1 MARPPGFV
9 ERHGLWTGEQ
19 AARAAELPR
28 LIERED
34 LHLIRVAW
42 ADTHGV
48 ARAKALSPAAFGAAL
63 REGHNI
69 NVATATLD
77 ASGGR
82 VFASFTRGGG
92 MGLDEMTGSPNLIH
106 VPDPATFRVLPWA
119 PGVGWVLGDEYFRDG
134 RPFPFST
141 RHLLKRQIARLDERA
156 MRLIVGLEV
165 EWHLARTIDDRIG
178 PAETSH
184 QGRPARPVP
193 TAPAE
198 PGFAYHAETNLDLM
212 QPVLSELV
220 RVYRALDLELRSIE
234 NEFGPGQVECTF
246 AAVDAMRAADDYIL
260 FRTATRQVCRRLGHF
275 ASFMCRPA
283 FEGFFASGWHLHQ
296 SLADRRTG
304 RNLFMPDDG
313 AEILGPPG
321 RSFLA
326 GLIAHAGPAASLA
339 APTVNGYSRFRAN
352 SLAPDRA
359 TWGFDHRGA
368 MVRVLGGPGDPAT
381 RLENRA
387 AEPAANPY
395 LFIASQIAAGLD
407 GIERG
412 LVPPPADDEPYAAD
426 RPKLPGT
433 LEAAIGMLEGES
445 VFRDAF
451 GAPFVDYF
459 IALKRAEIDRF
470 AQACQNEGAAR
481 VNGVTQWEQNEYYD
495 FF

>member
-1 MARPPGFV
+1 MERIPGFI
-9 ERHGLWTGEQ
+9 ERHGLWTAAQ

-28 LIERED
+28 LIEREN
-34 LHLIRVAW
+34 LHLIRIVW

-48 ARAKALSPAAFGAAL
+48 ARAKALSPPAFADAL
-63 REGHNI
+63 RNAYNI
-69 NVATATLD
+69 NVASATLD

-92 MGLDEMTGSPNLIH
+92 MGLDEMTGSPNL
-106 VPDPATFRVLPWA
+106 VYAPDPLTFRILPWA

-141 RHLLKRQIARLDERA
+141 RRLLKRQVARLAGRA
-156 MRLIVGLEV
+156 MDLIVGLEV
-165 EWHLARTIDDRIG
+165 EWHLARILDDRIG

-184 QGRPARPVP
+184 QGKPGRPIP

-198 PGFAYHAETNLDLM
+198 PGFAYHNETNLDLM
-212 QPVLSELV
+212 QPVMSELV
-220 RVYRALDLELRSIE
+220 RNYRALGLNLRSIE

-246 AAVDAMRAADDYIL
+246 AAADAMRAADDYVL
-260 FRTATRQVCRRLGHF
+260 FRTATRQICRRLGHF

-296 SLADRRTG
+296 SLADRRSG
-304 RNLFMPDDG
+304 RNLFTPDNDP
-313 AEILGPPG
+313 EMLSPLG

-326 GLIAHAGPAASLA
+326 GLIAHSGPATAFA

-359 TWGFDHRGA
+359 SWGYDHRGA
-368 MVRVLGGPGDPAT
+368 MVRVLGAAGDPQT

-412 LVPPPADDEPYAAD
+412 LAPPPADDEPYAAE
-426 RPKLPGT
+426 RPMLPAT
-433 LEAAIGMLEGES
+433 LDAAIGALDGETI
-445 VFRDAF
+445 FRDAF
-451 GAPFVDYF
+451 GAGFVDYF

-470 AQACQNEGAAR
+470 EAACANDGDAR
-481 VNGVTQWEQNEYYD
+481 VNGVTRWEQNEYYD

>member
-1 MARPPGFV
+1 MAQTPGFI
-9 ERHGLWTGEQ
+9 ERHGLWTEEQ

-48 ARAKALSPAAFGAAL
+48 ARAKALSPPAFGEAL
-63 REGHNI
+63 RNGYNI
-69 NVATATLD
+69 NVASATLD

-82 VFASFTRGGG
+82 VFSSFTRGGG
-92 MGLDEMTGSPNLIH
+92 MGLEEMTGSPNLVY
-106 VPDPATFRVLPWA
+106 VPDPLTFRILPWA
-119 PGVGWVLGDEYFRDG
+119 PGIGWVLGDEYFRDG
-134 RPFPFST
+134 SPFPFST
-141 RHLLKRQIARLDERA
+141 RHLLKRQIARLEARA

-165 EWHLARTIDDRIG
+165 EWYLARILDDRIG

-184 QGRPARPVP
+184 QGRPGRPIA

-198 PGFAYHAETNLDLM
+198 PGFAYHCETNLDLM
-212 QPVLSELV
+212 QPVMSELA
-220 RVYRALDLELRSIE
+220 RTYRALGLRLRSIE

-246 AAVDAMRAADDYIL
+246 AADEAMRAADDYVL

-296 SLADRRTG
+296 SLADRQSG
-304 RNLFMPDDG
+304 RNLFTPDDG
-313 AEILGPPG
+313 AELLSPSG

-326 GLIAHAGPAASLA
+326 GLIAHAGPGTSFAT
-339 APTVNGYSRFRAN
+339 PTVNGYSRFRPN

-359 TWGFDHRGA
+359 GWGFDNRGT

-387 AEPAANPY
+387 AEPAASPY

-412 LVPPPADDEPYAAD
+412 LAPPPADDEPYSAD
-426 RPKLPGT
+426 RPKLPDS
-433 LEAAIGMLEGES
+433 LDAAIGLLEGAC

-451 GAPFVDYF
+451 GARFVDYF

-470 AQACQNEGAAR
+470 GQACENEGDAR
-481 VNGVTQWEQNEYYD
+481 INGVTQWEQNEYFD